1 MAQSTAPLRREWL
14 RAAAVIRRHPM
25 ASLLPAAVLGAAADV
40 LQLVGPDLV
49 AQVLLGIALAI
60 AFELYV
66 AYAERLLIEIER
78 DDPRIEMRRML
89 AGALAIFPPLLVAS
103 LLGVTLPLAAG
114 GLLVLPGLWL
124 LTRWSLFAPA
134 IAREGLGA
142 VDSLRRSAELVRGR
156 FWPVFGVVTV
166 ALLIEHGVIHA
177 SAHGAE
183 PLLGSRVLGLLAA
196 AIVVA
201 AVSPFA
207 AFTVSLVY
215 DRLTRPSPPRP
226 RHPPR

>member
-1 MAQSTAPLRREWL
+1 MEPSTVPLRREWV
-14 RAAAVIRRHPM
+14 RAAAVVRRHPV
-25 ASLLPAAVLGAAADV
+25 ASLLPAAALGAAADL
-40 LQLVGPDLV
+40 LQLVGPDLF

-78 DDPRIEMRRML
+78 DDARIEMRRML
-89 AGALAIFPPLLVAS
+89 AGALTILPPLLVAS
-103 LLGVTLPLAAG
+103 LLAVTLPLAAG

-124 LTRWSLFAPA
+124 LTKWSLFAPA

-142 VDSLRRSAELVRGR
+142 VGSLRRSAELVSGR
-156 FWPVFGVVTV
+156 FWRVFGVVTV

-177 SAHGAE
+177 SAHSAE
-183 PLLGSRVLGLLAA
+183 PVLGSRVLGLLAA

-201 AVSPFA
+201 AVSPLA

-215 DRLTRPSPPRP
+215 GRLTTPSRPRP

>member
-1 MAQSTAPLRREWL
+1 MTESTPALRREWR
-14 RAAAVIRRHPM
+14 RAAAVVRRHPV
-25 ASLLPAAVLGAAADV
+25 ASLLPAAALGASADLLQVVGSGV
-40 LQLVGPDLV
+40 LP
-49 AQVLLGIALAI
+49 QVLLGIALAI

-78 DDPRIEMRRML
+78 DRARLDIRRML
-89 AGALAIFPPLLVAS
+89 GGAIAIFPTLLVAS
-103 LLGVTLPLAAG
+103 LMGVTVPLAAS
-114 GLLVLPGLWL
+114 GLLLIPGLWL
-124 LTRWSLFAPA
+124 LTKWALFAPA

-142 VDSLRRSAELVRGR
+142 VASLRRSAELVSGR
-156 FWPVFGVVTV
+156 FWRVFGVVTV

-215 DRLTRPSPPRP
+215 DRLATPGVSGAPARQ
-226 RHPPR
+226 